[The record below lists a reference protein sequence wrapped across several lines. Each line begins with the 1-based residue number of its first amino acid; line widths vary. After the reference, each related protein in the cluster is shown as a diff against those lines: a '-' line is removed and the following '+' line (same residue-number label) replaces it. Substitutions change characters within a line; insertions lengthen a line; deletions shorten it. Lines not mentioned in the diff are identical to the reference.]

1 MFSRDKSDARLGGSA
16 APAAGK
22 GGSIPSIISSDL
34 RVVGDLRSDGDLQI
48 DGVIEGDVQSHSL
61 TVGINAKIKGSVSA
75 DDARICGTVEGE
87 VKAKSV
93 IVAETARV
101 IGDVVHE
108 KLSVETGAYLE
119 GNCRHISSSRGNGN
133 GAGLQVSLLKSE
145 EDGAKDDAGKP
156 SPKSNGKEGEGAAP
170 LAG

>member
-1 MFSRDKSDARLGGSA
+1 MFSRDKSDARLGGSS
-16 APAAGK
+16 APAASK
-22 GGSIPSIISSDL
+22 GGIPSIISSDL

-48 DGVIEGDVQSHSL
+48 DGVIEGDVESHSL

-119 GNCRHISSSRGNGN
+119 GNCRHMSAGRSAGN
-133 GAGLQVSLLKSE
+133 GAGPKVSLLKT
-145 EDGAKDDAGKP
+145 EDAGAKDDAGSAK
-156 SPKSNGKEGEGAAP
+156 PKSNGKDGDGAAP

>member
-1 MFSRDKSDARLGGSA
+1 MFSRDKSDARLGGDGPA
-16 APAAGK
+16 APRK

-34 RVVGDLRSDGDLQI
+34 RVIGDLSSEGDLQI
-48 DGVIEGDVQSHSL
+48 DGVIEGDVESRSL
-61 TVGINAKIKGSVSA
+61 TVGINAKVKGSVSA

-87 VKAKSV
+87 VKANSV

-119 GNCRHISSSRGNGN
+119 GNCRHMSANG
-133 GAGLQVSLLKSE
+133 GAKQAKLSVLKTE
-145 EDGAKDDAGKP
+145 EDAKDKAVPGDAKA
-156 SPKSNGKEGEGAAP
+156 GEPVGPMAS
-170 LAG
+170 

>member
-1 MFSRDKSDARLGGSA
+1 MFSRDKSDARLLGGSS
-16 APAAGK
+16 APAAAK

-48 DGVIEGDVQSHSL
+48 DGVIEGDVESHSL

-75 DDARICGTVEGE
+75 DDARICGTVEGQ

-119 GNCRHISSSRGNGN
+119 GNCRHMSSNRGAGN
-133 GAGLQVSLLKSE
+133 GAGPKVSLLKAE
-145 EDGAKDDAGKP
+145 EEAAKDDTGTSGPKP
-156 SPKSNGKEGEGAAP
+156 NGKEGAAP
-170 LAG
+170 IAG

>member
-1 MFSRDKSDARLGGSA
+1 MFSRDKSDARLGGGGPA
-16 APAAGK
+16 APRK

-34 RVVGDLRSDGDLQI
+34 RVIGDLSSDGDLQI
-48 DGVIEGDVQSHSL
+48 DGVIEGDVESRSL
-61 TVGINAKIKGSVSA
+61 TVGINAKVKGSVSA

-87 VKAKSV
+87 VKASSV

-119 GNCRHISSSRGNGN
+119 GNCRHMSANG
-133 GAGLQVSLLKSE
+133 GKQAKLSVLKTDDEAKGKSVPGDTKAGEPMAS
-145 EDGAKDDAGKP
+145 
-156 SPKSNGKEGEGAAP
+156 
-170 LAG
+170 

>member
-1 MFSRDKSDARLGGSA
+1 MFSRDKSDARLGA
-16 APAAGK
+16 NTAPAAPK

-48 DGVIEGDVQSHSL
+48 DGVIEGDVESQSL

-119 GNCRHISSSRGNGN
+119 GNCRHMNSNRGAGN
-133 GAGLQVSLLKSE
+133 GAGPKVSLLKAE
-145 EDGAKDDAGKP
+145 EDESKDDADKP
-156 SPKSNGKEGEGAAP
+156 AGSKPNGKEGAAP
-170 LAG
+170 IAG

>member
-1 MFSRDKSDARLGGSA
+1 MFSRDKTDARLGGDG
-16 APAAGK
+16 PAKSRGN

-34 RVVGDLRSDGDLQI
+34 RVVGDLHSDGDLQI
-48 DGVIEGDVQSHSL
+48 DGVIEGDVESHSL
-61 TVGINAKIKGSVSA
+61 TVGINAKIKGSVAA

-119 GNCRHISSSRGNGN
+119 GNCRHMS
-133 GAGLQVSLLKSE
+133 AGKPGGEAKVSLLKPNG
-145 EDGAKDDAGKP
+145 EDAKEPQVKAPDKD
-156 SPKSNGKEGEGAAP
+156 GEGAAP